1 MNQEH
6 PMTIPMSIPFGGRR
20 LVFSMNL
27 LVAPAKSGGTEFPEA
42 VESTD
47 AELAKL
53 NRRAAADADR
63 RRWQAQAIFHGV
75 RS

>member
-27 LVAPAKSGGTEFPEA
+27 FVAPAKSAGSCVPG
-42 VESTD
+42 S
-47 AELAKL
+47 
-53 NRRAAADADR
+53 
-63 RRWQAQAIFHGV
+63 G
-75 RS
+75 

>member
-1 MNQEH
+1 
-6 PMTIPMSIPFGGRR
+6 MTIPMSIPFGGRR

-27 LVAPAKSGGTEFPEA
+27 FVAPVRTAPAKFPEA
-42 VESTD
+42 ID
-47 AELAKL
+47 ASDAVLAKL
-53 NRRAAADADR
+53 NQRAAAEADR

>member
-1 MNQEH
+1 
-6 PMTIPMSIPFGGRR
+6 MTIPMTIPFGGRR

-27 LVAPAKSGGTEFPEA
+27 FVAPTKPSGVPYPEA
-42 VESTD
+42 ID
-47 AELAKL
+47 ASDADLARL
-53 NRRAAADADR
+53 NHRAAAEADR

>member
-1 MNQEH
+1 
-6 PMTIPMSIPFGGRR
+6 MTIPMSIPFGGRR

-27 LVAPAKSGGTEFPEA
+27 FVAPAKSARSEYPQA
-42 VESTD
+42 IDATD
-47 AELAKL
+47 ADLAKL
-53 NRRAAADADR
+53 NRRMDADADR

>member
-6 PMTIPMSIPFGGRR
+6 PMTIPMSIPFAGRR

-27 LVAPAKSGGTEFPEA
+27 FVAPAKSASPSYPEA
-42 VESTD
+42 VDATD
-47 AELAKL
+47 ADLARL
-53 NRRAAADADR
+53 NRRAEADADR